1 MNTIYLNG
9 EFLPLA
15 QACISVQDRGFI
27 FGDGV
32 YEVIPVYE
40 GQLFRLSQHLQRLE
54 RSLDKIRLANPLT
67 QSQWETTLHELIDRN
82 GGGNQTIYLQVTRG
96 EAERTHHFPATV
108 KPTVF
113 IRCNPFAIPTSDG
126 VKVITAEDTRWS
138 HCDIKSIALLNN
150 VLLRQQAIEAQAVE
164 TILIRQGQ
172 VTEGAATNV
181 FVVLEGIA
189 ITPPKNQFI
198 LAGITRELILELMQ
212 EVELP
217 CREAVITES
226 QLRQAEEIWIS
237 SSTRE
242 LSPVVTLDDQTVGNG
257 QPGQLYTKVYS
268 LFQTYKQ
275 RISHV

>member
-32 YEVIPVYE
+32 YEVIPVYD
-40 GQLFRLSQHLQRLE
+40 GKFFRLSQHLQRLAH
-54 RSLDKIRLANPLT
+54 SLEKIHLANPLT
-67 QSQWETTLHELIDRN
+67 QAQWETILGELVERN
-82 GGGNQTIYLQVTRG
+82 GGGNQAVYLQITRG
-96 EAERTHHFPATV
+96 EAERTHHFPAKVT
-108 KPTVF
+108 PTIF
-113 IRCNPFAIPTSDG
+113 IRSNSFAIPTSAG
-126 VKVITAEDTRWS
+126 VKAITLEDTRWS
-138 HCDIKSIALLNN
+138 HCDIKSIALLSS
-150 VLLRQQAIEAQAVE
+150 VLLRQQAVEADATE
-164 TILIRQGQ
+164 SILIRQGQ

-181 FVVLEGIA
+181 FIILEGIA
-189 ITPPKNQFI
+189 ITPPKSQFI

-217 CREAVITES
+217 CREEPITKS
-226 QLRQAEEIWIS
+226 QLRYAEEIWIT

-242 LSPVVTLDDQTVGNG
+242 VSPVTNLDGQMVGHG

-268 LFQTYKQ
+268 LFQNYKQ
-275 RISHV
+275 RVFHG